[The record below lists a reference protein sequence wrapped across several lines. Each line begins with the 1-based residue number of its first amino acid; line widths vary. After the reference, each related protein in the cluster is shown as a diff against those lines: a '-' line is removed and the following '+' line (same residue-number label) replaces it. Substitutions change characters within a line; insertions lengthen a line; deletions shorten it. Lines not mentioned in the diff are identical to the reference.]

1 MLGEAASV
9 PERSMEY
16 TALISANPYNTL
28 SVGIEKASV
37 NKISTNSFKKDNFP
51 VSVYLMPFLRIC
63 LCKVQENETNL

>member
-1 MLGEAASV
+1 MQDVAASAQGKNT
-9 PERSMEY
+9 EY
-16 TALISANPYNTL
+16 TALKSANPYNIL
-28 SVGIEKASV
+28 CVGIEKASV